1 MKRLAV
7 MAMALVMIVCALAL
21 PASAVT
27 ANGLYGNVP
36 LYKGTINVDGKMD
49 EIYKQGLKIEAVDY
63 SEKYASDSRADVY
76 LLHDGKNLYVL
87 IDAKSG
93 YPISDYNPKYDGA
106 ASWNTTCIEFFL
118 DWSDAAAKAADGY
131 KYYARLDGGLF
142 GGYKAADKPESQT
155 TYKVTVDK
163 ATGKFVMEFQFP
175 MRDGAATGK
184 NIGINMMF
192 DSDKTMG
199 KDKNAT
205 RSIRGILPGVGND
218 AQKFKSVTL
227 SNTEVKLAAATTAAT
242 TKAPATKP
250 TAPATFDAGIV
261 LAVVAAAAGA
271 GVVVSKKRK

>member
-1 MKRLAV
+1 MKKLAV
-7 MAMALVMIVCALAL
+7 MAMAVVMIVCALAL

-49 EIYKQGLKIEAVDY
+49 DIYKQGLKIEAVDY
-63 SEKYASDSRADVY
+63 SDKYKSDSRADVY

-87 IDAKSG
+87 VDAKSG
-93 YPISDYNPKYDGA
+93 YPITDYNPKYDGT
-106 ASWNTTCIEFFL
+106 ASWNTTCVEFFL
-118 DWSDAAAKAADGY
+118 DWSDKATKAADGY

-142 GGYKAADKPESQT
+142 GGYKAQDKATEQA

-163 ATGKFVMEFQFP
+163 ASGKFVMEFKFP
-175 MRDGAATGK
+175 MADGAETGK

-199 KDKNAT
+199 KDKAAT
-205 RSIRGILPGVGND
+205 RTIRGIMPGVGND
-218 AQKFKSVTL
+218 AHKWKSVTL
-227 SNTEVKLAAATTAAT
+227 SNKEVKLAAATTAAT
-242 TKAPATKP
+242 TKAPAATGSSAK
-250 TAPATFDAGIV
+250 TFDAGIV
-261 LAVVAAAAGA
+261 LAVVAATAGA